1 MRSVLL
7 AVAVLFVFGCSDP
20 PPAGGPASGP
30 RQPNAADR
38 GDELIADFRKRDAAP
53 FRKTRVRLTTTE
65 GDKQEVFEV
74 DVWRKQSGNETRTL
88 SQIIKPVEDTDLA
101 SLAVEVE
108 GQPTKTTTY
117 VASREEFRETDTNKM
132 FFGGLTAGELLGEW
146 DKFDFEF
153 VGEKELDGRRGFEVK
168 GTLKPGRSG
177 VVYMMTIMMRADD
190 LVPVE
195 LKLYDST
202 ERHIRTY
209 RVVEVKTDQ
218 RGPYPARTEVENLVY
233 KNRTVIEVLNREFPD
248 NLDDS
253 FFTRDKLKEIAAGG
267 K

>member
-1 MRSVLL
+1 MKAVLL
-7 AVAVLFVFGCSDP
+7 ALILLSLFGCSDP
-20 PPAGGPASGP
+20 PPTDGPAT
-30 RQPNAADR
+30 RQRPENAADR
-38 GDELIADFRKRDAAP
+38 GDELIAEFRKRDAAP
-53 FRKTRVRLTTTE
+53 FRKSRVRLTTTE

-74 DVWRKQSGNETRTL
+74 EVWRKQSGNETRTL

-108 GQPTKTTTY
+108 GKPTKTTSY

-153 VGEKELDGRRGFEVK
+153 VGEKELEGQRCFEVQ
-168 GTLKPGRSG
+168 GTLKPGRAG
-177 VVYMMTIMMRADD
+177 VVYRTNIDLRADD
-190 LVPVE
+190 LLP
-195 LKLYDST
+195 LQMRLFDST

-209 RVVEVKTDQ
+209 RVVEIKTDPK
-218 RGPYPARTEVENLVY
+218 GPYPARTEVENLVY
-233 KNRTVIEVLNREFPD
+233 KNKTVIEILGREFPEKV
-248 NLDDS
+248 DDS
-253 FFTRDKLKEIAAGG
+253 FFTRDKLREIAISG